1 MTYHGVLI
9 PEAIA
14 AMNVDS
20 YNRHVIDTGT
30 SASPVDNGWVFFMDS
45 KHTSGSLTEVWELG
59 QPITGSLSGLW
70 MAYSG
75 DEIVLTDARYK
86 GLDPDPRNFYNEAN
100 KVFSA
105 FKPQV
110 GDIIL
115 VTGEALG
122 GSYVAGGTTH
132 VNATTG
138 TFKLTFGTSQTAG
151 VTSFEVLGAKY
162 ISLATGAIDNQ
173 RVTAY
178 ELECV
183 AN

>member
-1 MTYHGVLI
+1 MTAVLI

-14 AMNVDS
+14 AMNIDS
-20 YNRHVIDTGT
+20 YVRSVIDTAG
-30 SASPVDNGWVFFMDS
+30 SAIDNGNVFVIDS
-45 KHTSGSLTEVWELG
+45 KHTSGSLTEVWEIK
-59 QPITGSLSGLW
+59 QPTAGSPTNAW

-75 DEIVLTDARYK
+75 DEVVLTDSKYK
-86 GLDPDPRNFYNEAN
+86 GLDPDPRNFTNAAG

-105 FKPQV
+105 YKPQV

-115 VTGEALG
+115 LTADAFN
-122 GSYVAGGTTH
+122 VAFSSHTYAHAVGDSFKLKWD
-132 VNATTG
+132 VNAPGTG
-138 TFKLTFGTSQTAG
+138 LIYKYLKTS
-151 VTSFEVLGAKY
+151 Y

-183 AN
+183 SV

>member
-1 MTYHGVLI
+1 MAYAVLI

-14 AMNVDS
+14 AMNIDS
-20 YNRHVIDTGT
+20 YVRSVIDTAG
-30 SASPVDNGWVFFMDS
+30 SAIDNGNIFVIDT
-45 KHTSGSLTEVWELG
+45 KHTTGSLTEVWEIK
-59 QPITGSLSGLW
+59 QPTAGSPTNCW

-75 DEIVLTDARYK
+75 DEVVLTDSKYK
-86 GLDPDPRNFYNEAN
+86 GLDPDPRNFTNVAG

-110 GDIIL
+110 GDIVL
-115 VTGEALG
+115 LTADAFSNSFSTHTYAHAVTTSYKLYWDGNDG
-122 GSYVAGGTTH
+122 GLSGL
-132 VNATTG
+132 
-138 TFKLTFGTSQTAG
+138 TFKYLAT
-151 VTSFEVLGAKY
+151 KY

-183 AN
+183 AV

>member
-1 MTYHGVLI
+1 MAYNVLI

-14 AMNVDS
+14 AMNIDS
-20 YNRHVIDTGT
+20 LNRHVIDLGT
-30 SASPVDNGWVFFMDS
+30 SASAIENGNVFVLAS
-45 KHTSGSLTEVWELG
+45 KHTSGSLTEVWEIK
-59 QPITGSLSGLW
+59 QPTSASPTNCW

-75 DEIVLTDARYK
+75 DEVPVTASKYK
-86 GLDPDPRNFYNEAN
+86 GLDPDPRSFRNEAN

-115 VTGEALG
+115 VTADAFTGAR
-122 GSYVAGGTTH
+122 TTETYAH
-132 VNATTG
+132 AIADSFKLKWDVNAPSSG
-138 TFKLTFGTSQTAG
+138 
-151 VTSFEVLGAKY
+151 LGYAFLATKY
-162 ISLATGAIDNQ
+162 ISIATGGIDNQ

-183 AN
+183 SV